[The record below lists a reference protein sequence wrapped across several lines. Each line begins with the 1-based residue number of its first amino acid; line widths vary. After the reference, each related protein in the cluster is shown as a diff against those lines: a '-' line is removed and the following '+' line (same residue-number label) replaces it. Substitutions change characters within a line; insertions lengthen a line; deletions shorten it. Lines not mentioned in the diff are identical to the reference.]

1 MRYLLFCITELQ
13 QNVSSSTTVSKYGR
27 ARKYKGIIT
36 VLQGWG
42 KDYFISQVLTDL
54 IAYIQ
59 AKRHSLS
66 LVCNVIVT
74 QATP

>member
-1 MRYLLFCITELQ
+1 MSLAVPQFQSMEEQ
-13 QNVSSSTTVSKYGR
+13 ENAKVF
-27 ARKYKGIIT
+27 IT

-42 KDYFISQVLTDL
+42 KHYFISQVLTDL
-54 IAYIQ
+54 IADIQ